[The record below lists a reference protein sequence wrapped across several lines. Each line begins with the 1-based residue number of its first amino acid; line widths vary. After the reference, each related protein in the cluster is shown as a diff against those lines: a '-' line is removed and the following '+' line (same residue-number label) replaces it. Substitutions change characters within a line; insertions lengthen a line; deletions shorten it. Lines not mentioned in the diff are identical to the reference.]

1 MSAFAPV
8 LFAGKP
14 DLKVGFFALAG
25 LLPVTSIAF
34 HCSGILSLSDSFCFL
49 ILPAV
54 IIVLVVGIFDRKLMK
69 LTARGWISGVIAVLL
84 YDLSRV
90 PFILAGWADFIPH
103 ISTWLSD
110 SNENSFAI
118 GYAWR
123 YIGNGGGLG
132 IVFFLTADY
141 FNWKKYA
148 VSSGV
153 TFGLLI
159 FSGLV
164 ALLVAFPDAQDQMF
178 EITPVSFFGGLTG
191 HIVYGWAI
199 GKLYR
204 LFLKRNM
211 AVTGKEKCPATFKLS
226 PEHSSR
232 F

>member
-1 MSAFAPV
+1 M
-8 LFAGKP
+8 
-14 DLKVGFFALAG
+14 
-25 LLPVTSIAF
+25 LPVTSIAL
-34 HCSGILSLSDSFCFL
+34 HCSGILSLYNSLCFL
-49 ILPAV
+49 IIPAF
-54 IIVLVVGIFDRKLMK
+54 ISLLVAGISDRKLLK
-69 LTARGWISGVIAVLL
+69 LAGRGWISGVAAVLL
-84 YDLSRV
+84 YDLSRL

-103 ISTWLSD
+103 ISSWLSD
-110 SNENSFAI
+110 SNEHSFVI

-132 IVFFLTADY
+132 IVFFLAADY

-164 ALLVAFPDAQDQMF
+164 ALLVAFPDAQDLMF

-204 LFLKRNM
+204 LFLTRNT
-211 AVTGKEKCPATFKLS
+211 AVNKNEKCPATFKLS
-226 PEHSSR
+226 PEHSIR